1 MNKIDFIE
9 LKRIER
15 DVLKGVSIKDTI
27 NEIKTIAAFDIGFS
41 GNKVICSVIV
51 FEYPSLKI
59 LEEKHKISD
68 ELMQYSPNTI
78 AFREGP
84 PITELYRELENQPDV
99 LIIDGFGVLH
109 PSKAGVASYVG
120 VLLNK
125 PVIGVAK
132 ELIYGNLDEDKVMF
146 NNELKGY
153 AIKTKEFARPVFI
166 TPGHNISAEK
176 AVEIVKA
183 TASSDFKLPLPLHL
197 AHKKTNKIKKELAES
212 KIA

>member
-9 LKRIER
+9 LKRIEK
-15 DVLKGVSIKDTI
+15 DVLKGVSIKDSLT
-27 NEIKTIAAFDIGFS
+27 EIKTIAAFDIGFK

-59 LEEKHKISD
+59 LEEKHRISD

-109 PSKAGVASYVG
+109 PTKAGVASYVG

-125 PVIGVAK
+125 PTIGVAK
-132 ELIYGNLDEDKVMF
+132 ELIYGNLDEDRVMF
-146 NNELKGY
+146 NDELKGY
-153 AIKTKEFARPVFI
+153 AVKAKEFAKPVFI
-166 TPGHNISAEK
+166 TPGHNISIEK
-176 AVEIVKA
+176 AVEIIKA
-183 TASSDFKLPLPLHL
+183 TVSSEFKLPLPLHL
-197 AHKKTNKIKKELAES
+197 AHKKTNKIKKDIEKTPE
-212 KIA
+212 I

>member
-1 MNKIDFIE
+1 MNNQDFIE
-9 LKRIER
+9 LKRIEK

-41 GNKVICSVIV
+41 GTKVICSAIV

-59 LEEKHKISD
+59 LEEKHTISE
-68 ELMQYSPNTI
+68 ELMPYSPNLI

-84 PITELYRELENQPDV
+84 PITELYKELENKPDV
-99 LIIDGFGVLH
+99 LIVDGFGVLH
-109 PSKAGVASYVG
+109 PAKAGVASYVG

-153 AIKTKEFARPVFI
+153 AIKIKEFARPVFI
-166 TPGHNISAEK
+166 TPGHNITAER
-176 AVEIVKA
+176 AVDIVKNMVVA
-183 TASSDFKLPLPLHL
+183 EYKLPLPLHL
-197 AHKKTNKIKKELAES
+197 AHKNTNKIKKELKE
-212 KIA
+212 KL